1 MVQYMIIGSEFSKKY
16 QRFLRVTGSLSEEDT
31 SKLIPVKKINATLE
45 WDRIEIKHVLEYLQE
60 LGLINT
66 KTIGG
71 PLLYGHITLTELG
84 IKKYK
89 SLIDQ
94 E

>member
-1 MVQYMIIGSEFSKKY
+1 MIIGSEFSKKY
-16 QRFLRVTGSLSEEDT
+16 QLFLKVTGSLSQEDT
-31 SKLIPVKKINATLE
+31 SKWIPVKKINATLE
-45 WDRIEIKHVLEYLQE
+45 WDRIEIKHVLEYLEE

-71 PLLYGHITLTELG
+71 PLLYGHITLTESG
-84 IKKYK
+84 IEKYK
-89 SLIDQ
+89 NFIEQ